1 MARELRNMYYVD
13 GSTVRR
19 VGYREAYPQERPA
32 YPERPVHQPRKQPV
46 TYRRAAIRAEKS
58 LAFDLR
64 YTLLLTAMFAIMI
77 ASCIVMLYVQ
87 GEVNSRERR
96 ITSLQQ
102 QIQTITADNAAYEN
116 NLNGMYSLEDIYKI
130 IDSLEMTDGAREL
143 SRKVF
148 HILAEAEAKA
158 HKKEIN
164 EVHFHEVGA
173 IDSIVDIVSAAVCFD
188 NLGIT
193 DVVVKRLCEGHGN
206 VRCQHGIIPVPVP
219 AVINICAKYA
229 LPLSITDRRGEY
241 VTPTGAAFVAAV
253 MTSKELPEVMTVEKV
268 GLGAGKREHE
278 IPGVLRAMI
287 IK

>member
-32 YPERPVHQPRKQPV
+32 YPERPVHQPRKQPL
-46 TYRRAAIRAEKS
+46 TYRRVAIRAEKS

-102 QIQTITADNAAYEN
+102 QIQTITADNAAFEN

-130 IDSLEMTDGAREL
+130 AIGELGMVYSQNGQVVYYDGQM
-143 SRKVF
+143 
-148 HILAEAEAKA
+148 
-158 HKKEIN
+158 
-164 EVHFHEVGA
+164 
-173 IDSIVDIVSAAVCFD
+173 DDY
-188 NLGIT
+188 
-193 DVVVKRLCEGHGN
+193 VK
-206 VRCQHGIIPVPVP
+206 Q
-219 AVINICAKYA
+219 Y
-229 LPLSITDRRGEY
+229 SD
-241 VTPTGAAFVAAV
+241 
-253 MTSKELPEVMTVEKV
+253 
-268 GLGAGKREHE
+268 
-278 IPGVLRAMI
+278 IPGA
-287 IK
+287 K